1 MQLIIEQR
9 QNLNLVMT
17 TELRQ
22 AIELLQYST
31 YELYQYLIEQGL
43 ENPLIELEE
52 KEDDTLY
59 KGNVNSSSSTSGSSG
74 LPMDYVESEKSGMR
88 SDLLQQASFLFRDL
102 EDQNLL
108 KFIIYNLDDN
118 GYLCLDNYDYN
129 SNFNFDEPTIE
140 KGIHLLQKVGPI
152 GVGARNLK
160 ECLLLQITYEH
171 PDETFAKSLVENH
184 LDLLA
189 NRKWDE
195 ISSSMALTLSQVK
208 EIHSFIMMLNPKPC
222 SSISDFTAEYLNPDI
237 IVEYKNG
244 SLSYYL
250 NDRYLPKIHLNNDYK
265 GLLRGKDDTSKYLD
279 NHYSNY
285 QWLLS
290 SIEQRR
296 ITITK
301 IVKVILER
309 QDRFFEDG
317 FISLQPLTL
326 KEVADVIDMHESTVS
341 RATANKVIQTPH
353 GTFDLRMLFT
363 SKLDTADGGS
373 ISQTTMKARLQHYVA
388 QENKHEPFSDQKIA
402 NYFNIEKGITVSRR
416 TISKY
421 REEMNIPTSRMRK
434 EIKV

>member
-1 MQLIIEQR
+1 MKLIIEQR

-17 TELRQ
+17 SELRQ

-31 YELYQYLIEQGL
+31 YELYQYLIEQRL

-52 KEDDTLY
+52 KEDHTLY
-59 KGNVNSSSSTSGSSG
+59 KQSMTGSSTTSGSSG
-74 LPMDYVESEKSGMR
+74 LPMDYVESEKIGMR
-88 SDLLQQASFLFRDL
+88 NELLQQASFLFRNQS
-102 EDQNLL
+102 DQNLL

-129 SNFNFDEPTIE
+129 FEFNFDKATIE

-152 GVGARNLK
+152 GIGARNLK
-160 ECLLLQITYEH
+160 ECLLLQIMFEYPE
-171 PDETFAKSLVENH
+171 ETSALYLIENH

-195 ISSSMALTLSQVK
+195 IASSMNLTLSEVK
-208 EIHSFIMMLNPKPC
+208 DIQSFIQKLNPKPC
-222 SSISDFTAEYLNPDI
+222 SGISDFEAEYLNPDI
-237 IVEYKNG
+237 IIEYKDEG
-244 SLSYYL
+244 LSYYL
-250 NDRYLPKIHLNNDYK
+250 NDRYLPKINLNNDYASLLK
-265 GLLRGKDDTSKYLD
+265 GKNETSKYLN

-301 IVKVILER
+301 IVKVILANQE
-309 QDRFFEDG
+309 RFFKDG

-326 KEVADVIDMHESTVS
+326 KEVADEIEMHESTVS
-341 RATANKVIQTPH
+341 RATANKVIQTPQ

-363 SKLDTADGGS
+363 SKLDTTDGDS
-373 ISQTTMKARLQHYVA
+373 ISQTTMKALLQHYIE
-388 QENKHEPFSDQKIA
+388 QENKHKPFSDQKIA
-402 NYFNIEKGITVSRR
+402 NYFNTEKGITISRR

-421 REEMNIPTSRMRK
+421 REEMNIPSSRMRR
-434 EIKV
+434 EIQI

>member
-102 EDQNLL
+102 GDQNLL

-160 ECLLLQITYEH
+160 ECLLLQITYEY
-171 PDETFAKSLVENH
+171 PDETSAKSLVENH

-195 ISSSMALTLSQVK
+195 IASLMGLALSEVK
-208 EIHSFIMMLNPKPC
+208 EIQCFIMKLNPKPC

-237 IVEYKNG
+237 IVEYRNEG
-244 SLSYYL
+244 LSYYL
-250 NDRYLPKIHLNNDYK
+250 NDRYLPKIHLNNDYT
-265 GLLRGKDDTSKYLD
+265 GLLGGKDDTSKYLS

-309 QDRFFEDG
+309 QERFFKDG

-326 KEVADVIDMHESTVS
+326 KEVADEIDMHESTVS
-341 RATANKVIQTPH
+341 RATANKVIQTPQ
-353 GTFDLRMLFT
+353 GTFDLRTLFT
-363 SKLDTADGGS
+363 SKLDTAGGDS
-373 ISQTTMKARLQHYVA
+373 ISQTTMKALLQHYIA
-388 QENKHEPFSDQKIA
+388 QENKHKPFSDQKIA
-402 NYFNIEKGITVSRR
+402 NYFNAEKGITVSRR

-421 REEMNIPTSRMRK
+421 RKEMNIPSSRMRR
-434 EIKV
+434 EIEV